1 MNCYIPGGL
10 LLTKCKKKKI
20 KNITKRQRKTKKKN
34 LYPLAA
40 MTHFP
45 FLLSLTTTNLP
56 KKNFNSSLFFW
67 VVLCSQQNWAE
78 GTEFPFNSCPPHLH
92 SLPTLNTPTG
102 LVHLCHWWAD
112 LGMSLPPQ
120 VPSLHWVSL
129 LLLYLR
135 WVLTV

>member
-78 GTEFPFNSCPPHLH
+78 GTEFPYSPCPHTFIVSPVINIPYQSSIFHTTDEL
-92 SLPTLNTPTG
+92 TLT
-102 LVHLCHWWAD
+102 CHFH
-112 LGMSLPPQ
+112 PKFIFY
-120 VPSLHWVSL
+120 V
-129 LLLYLR
+129 R
-135 WVLTV
+135 VLSWYATFYGFG